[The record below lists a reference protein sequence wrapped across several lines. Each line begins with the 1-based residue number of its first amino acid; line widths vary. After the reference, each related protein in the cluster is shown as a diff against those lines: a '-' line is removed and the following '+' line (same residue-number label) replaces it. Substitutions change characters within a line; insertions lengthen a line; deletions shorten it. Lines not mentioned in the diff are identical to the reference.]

1 MNKII
6 SLSLFALAL
15 PFVPL
20 PIAAQDKID
29 SSKTVTA
36 DNEHIVVTPTELKWA
51 AGPAAVP
58 PGAQVA
64 VIEGNPAK
72 SGPFTVRFQTPDG
85 YRIPPHTHPTA
96 EKITVLSGTMLLGT
110 GANFDEKGMREM
122 PSGSF
127 MVMPAGMQHFVKMR
141 GDTIIQVNSDGPFEI
156 KYVNPADDPRN
167 TAKQ

>member
-6 SLSLFALAL
+6 SLSLLAVAL
-15 PFVPL
+15 PFVSL
-20 PIAAQDKID
+20 PIAAQDQVG
-29 SSKTVTA
+29 SSKTATA
-36 DNEHIVVTPTELKWA
+36 DSEHIVVTPTEMKWA
-51 AGPAAVP
+51 AAPPSVP
-58 PGAQVA
+58 SGAQLA
-64 VIEGNPAK
+64 VLEGDPAK

-96 EKITVLSGTMLLGT
+96 EKITVISGTMLLGT
-110 GANFDEKGMREM
+110 GAKFEEKGMREM

-127 MVMPAGMQHFVKMR
+127 MVMPAGMQHFVTMR
-141 GDTIIQVNSDGPFEI
+141 GDTIIQVNGDGPFTI